1 MSSDKALPSRTLKQ
15 KVMKRGS
22 NSSPAS
28 SRTTRRFSKPPE
40 RISLLV
46 DVSSKARGA
55 SPSSM
60 VKLFVKRVLAPRFGV
75 DYFFFFSGDGK
86 KRRRRND
93 GDGEEKNER
102 KSCWAAIK
110 PKTTKFCARFYD
122 ATKTPSQMDA
132 FVRRAISQLQK
143 EEEEEENAT
152 TSLTTATT
160 NASFGGG
167 AGKKRRR
174 GGQAKKKTKGISA
187 SSAAIGHFRSI
198 TAENAKRFLRVYEK
212 LTEILDES
220 DNEKMLSNVSVE
232 NRSGEMQRKRK
243 RERFGNLAKHVM
255 QALADMEKPDE
266 EEENEELEDGEEE
279 EDVDAFVTSAL
290 SDEYYNSDVE
300 TSGSDDDADERDDVI
315 GGIAESDEDEDD
327 DDDDEDSDE
336 EEAQKK
342 KYSMLIVLANM
353 DGENDDFVDMNAHS
367 ERCKEY
373 KIDQEVFANF
383 RGVEV
388 QLKRENIRAHCL
400 RLASSYSVS
409 NDGDNSDVREY
420 VALFRERFG
429 GCAARADAV
438 TSAILSVPSCW
449 LLNDFLSTD
458 TDVKKSDPP
467 APSATRRETKEM
479 RRTEIFVQSSDGRE
493 ISLTTASS
501 SSENHY
507 NTGVKKIIIK
517 ACLDRD
523 AVSFSSLDY
532 AKTTI
537 FNVND
542 GNGEGLLLA
551 LGVKNAYAACEII
564 ADSEE
569 EYGVIE
575 DKEEHRIVAV
585 LKPLTR
591 TAFSL
596 TPAFAD
602 ESEIFQEIS
611 KEGVR
616 DVLEQQQ
623 EEQKYRY
630 SLELLK
636 NAFSLLNEGGETK
649 KLRAF
654 EDVSRL
660 FQLTI
665 GGSKKTMPTTT
676 TTHTATTTT
685 TTTTTSLAKY
695 CEEDDQSLDIPSSQ
709 RTTSTTFEEAKEHFD
724 DVAMEEGDD
733 KARVKDEMANHGREE
748 DATEEYYSSAF
759 AALTERITPRDTLAS
774 VPIVERLEKWYGV
787 EMGGEK
793 RSFTSSGT
801 GAAATATAGMRLLAS
816 ISRSAKMDKGALRS
830 NDAITS
836 LHLKNALDA
845 RFENEFI
852 STSKRSLGAGDEGM
866 VDYENPR
873 SPEKFTRVRDQS
885 NAFDLPKSPP
895 SSMKRKRRSVGTPNG
910 GPGLL
915 SPSRSDRKK
924 RQQTTTRGA
933 TTVNFE
939 DEDDVVFSP
948 KKTFKSP
955 ARKVGKSTHTTP
967 ASKKKDTKIELWTVG
982 PEPDCFISAKRAY
995 DEFIENKCTKP
1006 NDARDPDLGAF
1017 SRNIVKR
1024 LAVSLAKRRCVVDQT
1039 SNSKA
1044 WGEILRETK
1053 ETLCLDRKELK
1064 KKFTGSM
1071 KSQENKGL
1079 KRREYLIQIHL
1090 KLTLHAMRSIK
1101 GDENPFIANMKPG
1114 TNSASGT
1121 KKTSRKQQEIKED
1134 SFSAKE
1140 TAKAVTKLVK
1150 EIFFVLGLEEGT
1162 KNLLESDVEPYYGK
1176 FCPECIAM
1184 IAHDLNVS
1192 TKLTSRYQLAAGKN
1206 KLNGKEDQSAAAK
1219 KSNLVPFSPPPKKKK
1234 APTEQQETVGLRR
1247 SPRKLGGSGVGQANV
1262 NSTTALALVQKV
1274 QPSTSSASSAF
1285 QQQDDRKKVL
1295 NSVRS
1300 NQTRVIEQKPLS
1312 PRTKAAREKQRRHN
1326 VASRLQNSNKYD
1338 VNNINPHIH
1347 ANAMIG
1353 GLNTVPKNRFA
1364 RDTDGTVIGASR
1376 NVGIKPR
1383 QLTHSFSQQPLQT
1396 PLPPS
1401 KKGNIARVTV
1411 QSTPLSGQFGSGIDS
1426 TPRRVPDTHNIVE
1439 STPMQTSGGGGTGG
1453 ARRRSRPPS
1462 IGAGIVDVNNNESF
1476 VIEQTPLQSNRRP
1489 KFTPASG
1496 SGRRKQ
1502 ELEEVVAETP
1512 PPAKH
1517 ATTKSGRQVQAAL
1530 DNNNSN
1536 KKKKPANRHS

>member
-1 MSSDKALPSRTLKQ
+1 
-15 KVMKRGS
+15 MKRGS
-22 NSSPAS
+22 SSPAS
-28 SRTTRRFSKPPE
+28 RSLLFSPPE

-46 DVSSKARGA
+46 DVSSKARA
-55 SPSSM
+55 SSAIA
-60 VKLFVKRVLAPRFGV
+60 KLFVKRVLAPRFGV
-75 DYFFFFSGDGK
+75 DYYFFDGK
-86 KRRRRND
+86 KRKRSDDD
-93 GDGEEKNER
+93 GDDDDGEEKKNELLR
-102 KSCWAAIK
+102 KKSCWDQPAIK

-143 EEEEEENAT
+143 EEEEEEENATTT

-160 NASFGGG
+160 NASFGGS
-167 AGKKRRR
+167 AGGKGRR
-174 GGQAKKKTKGISA
+174 GAQAKKKTKGISA

-212 LTEILDES
+212 LTEILDEC

-232 NRSGEMQRKRK
+232 NRSSEMQRKRK

-279 EDVDAFVTSAL
+279 EEVDAFVTSAL
-290 SDEYYNSDVE
+290 SDEYYDSDVE
-300 TSGSDDDADERDDVI
+300 TSESDDDAEERDDAI

-327 DDDDEDSDE
+327 DDDDDDLDE

-383 RGVEV
+383 RGVEA

-429 GCAARADAV
+429 GSAARADAV

-458 TDVKKSDPP
+458 TDVKKSDPS

-479 RRTEIFVQSSDGRE
+479 RRTEIFVQSSDGCE

-564 ADSEE
+564 ADAEE
-569 EYGVIE
+569 ELGFIE

-616 DVLEQQQ
+616 DVLKQQQ

-636 NAFSLLNEGGETK
+636 NAFSLLNEGGGTK

-665 GGSKKTMPTTT
+665 GRSKKTIPTTTTT

-685 TTTTTSLAKY
+685 TTTTTSLAKN
-695 CEEDDQSLDIPSSQ
+695 CEEDDQSLNIPSSQ

-866 VDYENPR
+866 VDCEDPR

-924 RQQTTTRGA
+924 RQQTITRGA

-955 ARKVGKSTHTTP
+955 ARKVAKSTHTTP

-1121 KKTSRKQQEIKED
+1121 KKTSRKQQEIEED
-1134 SFSAKE
+1134 SVSAKE

-1234 APTEQQETVGLRR
+1234 APTEQQQTVGLRR

-1262 NSTTALALVQKV
+1262 NSTTALALAHHHQKV

-1312 PRTKAAREKQRRHN
+1312 PRTKAAREKQRRQN
-1326 VASRLQNSNKYD
+1326 VAASRLQNSNKYGA
-1338 VNNINPHIH
+1338 NNINPHIH
-1347 ANAMIG
+1347 AHAMIG

-1401 KKGNIARVTV
+1401 KKGNISRVTV
-1411 QSTPLSGQFGSGIDS
+1411 QSTPLSGQFGGGIDS

-1462 IGAGIVDVNNNESF
+1462 IGAGIMDVNNNESF

-1512 PPAKH
+1512 PAKH